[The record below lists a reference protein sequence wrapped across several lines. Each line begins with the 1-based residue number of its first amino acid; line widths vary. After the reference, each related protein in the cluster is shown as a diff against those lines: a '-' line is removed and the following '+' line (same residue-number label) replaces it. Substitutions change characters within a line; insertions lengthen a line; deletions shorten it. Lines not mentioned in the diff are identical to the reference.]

1 MEAYLN
7 GGKLMSW
14 EYDKGIIIF
23 FGISILFIVFCVVM
37 ATRSSKRQKL
47 ETTEEQKL
55 RVAKSQV
62 MTRFGVILFFAVLW
76 FASGVLTFSLFNL
89 GLLSG
94 NEVIKLPRVLLV
106 FYDFFGISGGALV
119 QSILSFL
126 VIIWGVQSTI
136 KKRRE
141 ISESFDSDK
150 QEYF

>member
-1 MEAYLN
+1 
-7 GGKLMSW
+7 
-14 EYDKGIIIF
+14 
-23 FGISILFIVFCVVM
+23 
-37 ATRSSKRQKL
+37 
-47 ETTEEQKL
+47 
-55 RVAKSQV
+55 
-62 MTRFGVILFFAVLW
+62 MTRYGVILFFAVLW

-126 VIIWGVQSTI
+126 VIIWGVRSII

-141 ISESFDSDK
+141 IQESFDSDK
-150 QEYF
+150 QEHF

>member
-1 MEAYLN
+1 
-7 GGKLMSW
+7 MSW

-23 FGISILFIVFCVVM
+23 FGISILFIAFCVVM

>member
-1 MEAYLN
+1 
-7 GGKLMSW
+7 MSW

-23 FGISILFIVFCVVM
+23 FGISILFIAFCVVM

-55 RVAKSQV
+55 RVAKNQV

-76 FASGVLTFSLFNL
+76 FASGVLTFGLFNL

-126 VIIWGVQSTI
+126 VIIWGVRSII

-141 ISESFDSDK
+141 IQESFDSDK
-150 QEYF
+150 QEHF

>member
-1 MEAYLN
+1 
-7 GGKLMSW
+7 MSW
-14 EYDKGIIIF
+14 ENDKGVLIF
-23 FGISILFIVFCVVM
+23 FGTSILFIVFCVVM

-62 MTRFGVILFFAVLW
+62 ITRYGVILFFAALW

-94 NEVIKLPRVLLV
+94 NEAIKLPRVLLV

-126 VIIWGVQSTI
+126 VIIWGIHSMV

-141 ISESFDSDK
+141 IQVSFDAGK
-150 QEYF
+150 QEKSK

>member
-1 MEAYLN
+1 
-7 GGKLMSW
+7 MSW

-23 FGISILFIVFCVVM
+23 FGISILFIAFCVVM

-126 VIIWGVQSTI
+126 VIIWGVRSII

-141 ISESFDSDK
+141 IQESFDSDK
-150 QEYF
+150 QEHF